1 MAKAG
6 VLREKAVFKQL
17 VAGQIDQYGNTYTG
31 WAERVTRMVDL
42 IERVGREAIEGGALS
57 DVVQATLR
65 LRKDSATSQI
75 RTADMVTVRG
85 HDWAVKSVVQ
95 LDRKGTMLDILVE
108 RGVAL

>member
-6 VLREKAVFKQL
+6 NLREKAIFKQL
-17 VAGQIDQYGNTYTG
+17 SVGAVDAYGNTYTG
-31 WAERVTRMVDL
+31 WVVRVTRMVDL

-65 LRKDSATSQI
+65 LRKDSATSAI
-75 RTADMVTVRG
+75 KTSDMVTVRG
-85 HDWAVKSVVQ
+85 KDWAVKSIVQ
-95 LDRKGTMLDILVE
+95 LDRKGTMLDILIE

>member
-6 VLREKAVFKQL
+6 VLREKAVFKKL
-17 VAGQIDQYGNTYTG
+17 AVGQVDQYGNTYTG
-31 WAERVTRMVDL
+31 WTDRVTRMVDL

-65 LRKDSATSQI
+65 LRKDSATDQI
-75 RTADMVTVRG
+75 KTADMVTVRG

>member
-6 VLREKAVFKQL
+6 NLREKAVFKQL
-17 VAGQIDQYGNTYTG
+17 SAGAIDAYGNQYTG
-31 WAERVTRMVDL
+31 WVVRVTRMVDL

-65 LRKDSATSQI
+65 MRKDTATSAI
-75 RTADMVTVRG
+75 KTSDMVTVRG
-85 HDWAVKSVVQ
+85 NDWSVKSIVQ
-95 LDRKGTMLDILVE
+95 LDRKGTILDVLIE